1 MNVRDIKDRFG
12 IVGENPQLNH
22 AVLTAMQIAP
32 IPLPVLVVGESGT
45 GKEFFPQ
52 IIHMLSDR
60 KHKPYVAVNCGA
72 IPEGTIDSELFGH
85 EKGSFTGAVNS
96 RKGYFEEA
104 NGGTIFLDEIGELPL
119 QTQVKLLRVLEKGE
133 YMRVGSSVVQ
143 TTDVRIV
150 AATNVNLELAVQNGK
165 FREDLYYRLNGVMI
179 RVPALRDRREDIP
192 ALMRRFISNFAAKSR
207 VPEVSLTPEA
217 YEVMKNYEWPG
228 NVRQLKHTAEQITV
242 LAKSRTLDIDDVHD
256 FMPTTTIRNS
266 QIISVDNQQ
275 KGQHFENER
284 EILYKVLFDMR
295 TDMQD
300 LKKLVIELL
309 SHVPNG
315 TLSREAEQTVQRLYA
330 GQLPTTTAVA
340 AHQADVHAET
350 PNVVYDTPNIIKTTV
365 RDNSGHIS
373 PTDYLEKDAQNIDER
388 MDLGDY
394 EKQLIESVLAK
405 HHGRRQPAADEL
417 GYGVRTL
424 FRKMKK
430 YGIDAKKVKE

>member
-1 MNVRDIKDRFG
+1 
-12 IVGENPQLNH
+12 
-22 AVLTAMQIAP
+22 
-32 IPLPVLVVGESGT
+32 
-45 GKEFFPQ
+45 
-52 IIHMLSDR
+52 
-60 KHKPYVAVNCGA
+60 
-72 IPEGTIDSELFGH
+72 
-85 EKGSFTGAVNS
+85 
-96 RKGYFEEA
+96 
-104 NGGTIFLDEIGELPL
+104 
-119 QTQVKLLRVLEKGE
+119 
-133 YMRVGSSVVQ
+133 
-143 TTDVRIV
+143 
-150 AATNVNLELAVQNGK
+150 
-165 FREDLYYRLNGVMI
+165 
-179 RVPALRDRREDIP
+179 
-192 ALMRRFISNFAAKSR
+192 SR

-256 FMPTTTIRNS
+256 FVPTTTIRNS